1 MPNLSRRKRRPKDLD
16 PLSEHFESLEEAS
29 KFWDTHDS
37 ADYEEFMRDVEV
49 NVDIRRWTY
58 LVPVDSSLYRRIQS
72 IARKKGISTEALVN
86 KWIQEK
92 AS

>member
-1 MPNLSRRKRRPKDLD
+1 MATRKTKRAKPPD
-16 PLSEHFESLEEAS
+16 PLPEHFESLEEAG

-37 ADYEEFMRDVEV
+37 ADYEEFMRDIEV
-49 NVDIRRWTY
+49 KVDIRRRTY
-58 LVPVDSSLYRRIQS
+58 LVPVDSILYRRIQS

>member
-1 MPNLSRRKRRPKDLD
+1 MASRKTKRAKPRD
-16 PLSEHFESLEEAS
+16 PLPEHFESLEEAG

-37 ADYEEFMRDVEV
+37 ADYEQFMRDVEFD
-49 NVDIRRWTY
+49 VDIKKRTY

-86 KWIQEK
+86 RWIEEK